1 MDIKKNFIINF
12 CYYSIILF
20 LLVLCFKYILPFLT
34 PFLISFCLVYVLRNI
49 ILWLHKNFKL
59 SYKISAIIIMTF
71 FYLTVGSLLALI
83 GLYGIYGIQIF
94 LSELPDLYIMYA
106 EKIILSVT
114 QFVKEIILYISH
126 NEDLVSMIETG
137 SNQLISNIVNV
148 ISSLSSS
155 LFSWLSSV
163 VISVPDFFVKSVLMI
178 ISSFFIAV
186 DYDKII
192 DFCNRQIGDKASNL
206 VVTVKNYLF
215 GTVFVC
221 IKSYAIIMS
230 LTFVELSIGLS
241 ILGIDN
247 SIIIALLTSILDIL
261 PVLGTG
267 AVIIPWAI
275 ISLILGDIWVGI
287 GLIIVYLIITVIRNI
302 IEPKIVGTQLGLHP
316 LVTLISMFMGVNI
329 AGLFGLFGF
338 PILLSLLMY
347 LNKEGIVKI
356 FK

>member
-1 MDIKKNFIINF
+1 
-12 CYYSIILF
+12 
-20 LLVLCFKYILPFLT
+20 
-34 PFLISFCLVYVLRNI
+34 
-49 ILWLHKNFKL
+49 
-59 SYKISAIIIMTF
+59 
-71 FYLTVGSLLALI
+71 
-83 GLYGIYGIQIF
+83 
-94 LSELPDLYIMYA
+94 
-106 EKIILSVT
+106 
-114 QFVKEIILYISH
+114 
-126 NEDLVSMIETG
+126 
-137 SNQLISNIVNV
+137 
-148 ISSLSSS
+148 
-155 LFSWLSSV
+155 
-163 VISVPDFFVKSVLMI
+163 
-178 ISSFFIAV
+178 
-186 DYDKII
+186 
-192 DFCNRQIGDKASNL
+192 
-206 VVTVKNYLF
+206 
-215 GTVFVC
+215 
-221 IKSYAIIMS
+221 MS